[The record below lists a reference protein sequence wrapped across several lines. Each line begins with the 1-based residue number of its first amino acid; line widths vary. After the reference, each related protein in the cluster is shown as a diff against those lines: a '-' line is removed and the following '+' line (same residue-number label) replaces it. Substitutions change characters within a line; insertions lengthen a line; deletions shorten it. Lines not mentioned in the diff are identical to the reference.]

1 MKKILLTFLTLSVI
15 VLAGNFVEGIT
26 VYIRGDYKKAAE
38 YFKKAADEGEV
49 EAQVQM
55 GHMYEYGYGVKQ
67 DDVKA
72 FAYYKIAAEHNS
84 SNANYMLGAMYEDGR
99 GTKQSFDE
107 ATRAYK
113 KACDLKDDYGCQAYT
128 RLNAQ

>member
-1 MKKILLTFLTLSVI
+1 MKKILLAFLTLSVI
-15 VLAGNFVEGIT
+15 VLAGNFVEGIRA
-26 VYIRGDYKKAAE
+26 YMRGDYKKAAE

-72 FAYYKIAAEHNS
+72 FSYYKIAAEHNS

-107 ATRAYK
+107 ATQAYK
-113 KACDLKDDYGCQAYT
+113 RACDLEDDYGCKAYT
-128 RLNAQ
+128 RLNTQ